1 MAAVRVNMTLPEDVI
16 KLLNRKA
23 KPGEK
28 SAYIAEAVRQYAK
41 KESQEELIKRMIEG
55 YAATAEEDLNLYH
68 ELEGTEGDGIDDE
81 TW

>member
-41 KESQEELIKRMIEG
+41 KESQEELIKLKDTRLQLKKI
-55 YAATAEEDLNLYH
+55 
-68 ELEGTEGDGIDDE
+68 
-81 TW
+81 